1 MEKRL
6 GKGLDAL
13 ISQDVSK
20 PKEKVEKISLK
31 DIVPNPFQPRKRFAE
46 EKMAE
51 LVSSLREKGV
61 IQPILV
67 RTKGDGY
74 ELIAGER
81 RWRAAQELDIEEIP
95 AIIRDDIDDA
105 NSLEIS
111 LIENIQREELNPIE
125 EANAYQELIGQFE
138 YTLEKVGMMM
148 GKDKTTIA
156 NSLRLLSLTD
166 EIKDMIE
173 DGQLSAGHAKAL
185 LAVTSEAKRKKLA
198 KTIIS
203 KGLSVREA
211 EYLVRRLLEP
221 VTRAKKTKDPET
233 LTIEEQLQHR
243 LGTKVNILQGKKR
256 GKVEITFFSNED
268 LDRILK
274 IILQ

>member
-138 YTLEKVGMMM
+138 YTLEKVGKMM
-148 GKDKTTIA
+148 GKDKTTIS